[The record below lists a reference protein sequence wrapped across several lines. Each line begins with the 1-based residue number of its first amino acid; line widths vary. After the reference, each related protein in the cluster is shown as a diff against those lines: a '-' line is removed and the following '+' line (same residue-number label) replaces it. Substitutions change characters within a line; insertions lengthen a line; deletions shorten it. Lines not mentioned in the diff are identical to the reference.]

1 MAWESLYTDKSIS
14 LAHLGIT
21 ATHERR
27 IKSGNEYE
35 KYFDAPT
42 GENKRIQDDAT
53 VYDTLEFVGVL
64 VNQTLND
71 TRKIAQVLKRSTIEA
86 TCKSIFDFFYQHYQY
101 KLDEFGI
108 EQVRR
113 PSRAW
118 ADRKTGIDCD
128 CFSASVS
135 SVLTNLG
142 IAHSLKII
150 AIKGRENFQHI
161 YVVVPKQNGL
171 DINSRAN
178 YWVIDPVLN
187 SFDEEAPQITKTKY
201 LKMNGIPLEQ
211 LNGIDDVAGLGNEFE
226 GVEDQ
231 LNGLSDE
238 SVGRV
243 FHKKLHQ
250 HVKNTRCHCQNNP
263 QKYAHLYKP
272 DVLVKQLQKLEG
284 ALSGGNEAYLDGVLE
299 ELSNK
304 EHEAVHGHLQGVY
317 DAMHG
322 HDDYLYGQ
330 MYGDLDD
337 KMLGAVLGLGRK
349 GRSSKK
355 MNNAKHGKRGFFT
368 KIKNARKGF
377 KKGKFKGKIKG
388 AFKKVVRLI
397 KKTNPLAMAVRGGFL
412 MAMRTNFLKMAEKI
426 YWGFQTKEFA
436 MSKGIKSDYYD
447 ACVTSKNKML
457 KVFVDR
463 LGGNESAIKKAVM
476 NGRAAK
482 KVAKL
487 LKAKGMSGT
496 TEELFGLGGL
506 GSAAAAGA
514 SITAA
519 MAVLAPIIK
528 MMKGLFKGKKSGLEK
543 NENGTESESGSDN
556 ASDAMSETE
565 SEARNPSNTTIDND
579 GSVESADKANDEPP
593 SDDEDG
599 LKKKVGTS
607 GNTGGGGSGGDTKDS
622 SDPGAKD
629 ETTNAKEKDQDTT
642 ADENGTAKPAS
653 KSNGGLI
660 LGVGAV
666 ALIALGLM
674 ASSKKKDKTGEPALN
689 GVDDGLQGFSSK
701 RESKAL
707 REKLAKQDILMPHG
721 YEVKKRKRK
730 KFKTIKI

>member
-1 MAWESLYTDKSIS
+1 MAWESLHTDKEIS

-27 IKSGNEYE
+27 IKSGKEYE
-35 KYFDAPT
+35 QYFDAPT
-42 GENKRIQDDAT
+42 GENERIKDNAT
-53 VYDTLEFVGVL
+53 VHDTLEFVGVL
-64 VNQTLND
+64 VNKTLAD
-71 TRKIAQVLKRSTIEA
+71 TTKIAQVLKRTTLEA

-101 KLDEFGI
+101 KLDEYGV

-113 PSRAW
+113 PTRAW
-118 ADRKTGIDCD
+118 SDRKTGIDCD

-142 IAHSLKII
+142 IAHHLKII
-150 AIKGRENFQHI
+150 AINGRENFQHI
-161 YVVVPKQNGL
+161 YVVVEKRSGL

-187 SFDEEAPQITKTKY
+187 SFDEEAPKITKTKY

-211 LNGIDDVAGLGNEFE
+211 LNGINDVAGLGNEFE
-226 GVEDQ
+226 GVENE
-231 LNGLSDE
+231 LSGLSDE

-284 ALSGGNEAYLDGVLE
+284 ALAGGNEAYLDGVLE

-377 KKGKFKGKIKG
+377 KNGKFKGKIKG
-388 AFKKVVRLI
+388 AFKKVVRFI
-397 KKTNPLAMAVRGGFL
+397 KKTNPLAMAIRGGFL
-412 MAMRTNFLKMAEKI
+412 MAMRTNFLKMGEKI

-436 MSKGIKSDYYD
+436 LSKGIKSDYYD
-447 ACVTSKNKML
+447 ACIVSKNKML

-482 KVAKL
+482 KVAKQ

-543 NENGTESESGSDN
+543 NENGTESEAGSDN

-565 SEARNPSNTTIDND
+565 SEARSPSNTTVDND

-599 LKKKVGTS
+599 LKKKVGTN
-607 GNTGGGGSGGDTKDS
+607 GNSGGGANAKDG
-622 SDPGAKD
+622 SDPDEKAGAS
-629 ETTNAKEKDQDTT
+629 TAKEKDQDTT
-642 ADENGTAKPAS
+642 ADENDTSKPAS
-653 KSNGGLI
+653 KSNAGLM

-674 ASSKKKDKTGEPALN
+674 ASSKKNDTTHKPVLN
-689 GVDDGLQGFSSK
+689 GVDDGLEGFSSK

-721 YEVKKRKRK
+721 YEVKKRKKK